1 MAMDKMKSEQNAQ
14 SIASPDGSTQSPV
27 SDVTPKHGLCFKALR
42 VGVKGAIGLS
52 LVIAGAALAQNIGT
66 GAPQLKPVDEITA
79 EAPTKADL
87 AEAPLPGTKREAI
100 ACSRDITLHCAF
112 ETETRRNVRQCFQ
125 DKYSLI
131 SPSCKAYYERVLAD
145 EAE

>member
-1 MAMDKMKSEQNAQ
+1 MAMDKMKSEQSAQ
-14 SIASPDGSTQSPV
+14 DKAGPNGTAQSPV
-27 SDVTPKHGLCFKALR
+27 SDVTPKQGLWSKALH
-42 VGVKGAIGLS
+42 VGVKGVIGVS
-52 LVIAGAALAQNIGT
+52 LMVAGAALAQNIGVS
-66 GAPQLKPVDEITA
+66 APKLKPVDEITA

-87 AEAPLPGTKREAI
+87 AEAPPPGTKREAI

-112 ETETRRNVRQCFQ
+112 EADTRRNVRQCFQ

-131 SPSCKAYYERVLAD
+131 SPSCRAYYERVLAD